1 AGMTPVRRDD
11 EKYTADGESEPR
23 DDRPRSGEFE
33 LRDLCGGQPD
43 AREQN
48 EQEADFGQAS
58 AAADISLRLSLQ
70 RPRMPR
76 GRGRGRVS
84 ASPRRCR
91 VWLSNP
97 RSSDPAPGL
106 MIAARAITRALQ
118 GGQHVE

>member
-1 AGMTPVRRDD
+1 MTPVRRDD

-23 DDRPRSGEFE
+23 DDRPRSREFE

-76 GRGRGRVS
+76 GR
-84 ASPRRCR
+84 CR
-91 VWLSNP
+91 VWLSNS
-97 RSSDPAPGL
+97 RSCGSRAKPYDRRSRNN
-106 MIAARAITRALQ
+106 ARST
-118 GGQHVE
+118 GGTACRTWESRTS